1 VTRGV
6 AALALALLGC
16 SGATPP
22 ATCTPEAHEA
32 LVTLYGQ
39 MAGEIIN
46 AGACDKYDRV
56 EQCPAYM
63 ALETHFLSARKGICP

>member
-1 VTRGV
+1 
-6 AALALALLGC
+6 
-16 SGATPP
+16 
-22 ATCTPEAHEA
+22 
-32 LVTLYGQ
+32 

>member
-1 VTRGV
+1 MTRGLV
-6 AALALALLGC
+6 ALALALLGC

-22 ATCTPEAHEA
+22 ATCTQEARDALIAVYEEA
-32 LVTLYGQ
+32 SGAV
-39 MAGEIIN
+39 IN